1 MLFKIALRNLWR
13 NKRRSV
19 ITGAAIALGLG
30 MLMFSS
36 GGTDG
41 MTNMMIE
48 NATSMAAGHVVVQGK
63 GYQED
68 PEPAIVV
75 PDSPAVAARLAEELP
90 DAIVLQR
97 VFLDGLLTSPSGAM
111 GVSVSA
117 IDPATEPRVNDVPDK
132 IVEGEFLGDD
142 PQSIL
147 LGKTLAESL
156 DVTLGDKVVL
166 MCQGAEEIE
175 SRLFRVH
182 GILSYGI
189 DEIDGFYAMIPLV
202 AAQEM
207 LGVGQDVTQISVHLD
222 SARDTADATA
232 LAAAAV
238 GGDAVEVL
246 SWQEALPAVA
256 EYVASEQGEI
266 YVMYFIIF
274 FMVGLGIV
282 NTVLM
287 SVLERMREFGVML
300 SLGATPRRL
309 AALVMLESSLL
320 GLFAAAAGVLLGLAF
335 NYPMMT
341 NGIDMSALYGGS
353 IEVSGFALDLVIF
366 SDLDPVKVVGYVIGV
381 WLITVA
387 AAVYPAFKAAT
398 LEPVVCLQH
407 Q

>member
-13 NKRRSV
+13 NKRRSI

-68 PEPAIVV
+68 PEPEIVV
-75 PDSPAVAARLAEELP
+75 PDSPAVAARLAEQLP

-166 MCQGAEEIE
+166 MCQGAEAIE

-222 SARDTADATA
+222 SARDTAEATA
-232 LAAAAV
+232 MAAAAV

-398 LEPVVCLQH
+398 LRPVECLQH

>member
-1 MLFKIALRNLWR
+1 MLIKIALRNLWR
-13 NKRRSV
+13 HKRRSI

-48 NATSMAAGHVVVQGK
+48 NATSMAAGHVVVQGA
-63 GYQED
+63 GYQEE
-68 PEPAIVV
+68 PEVEIVV
-75 PDSPAVAARLAEELP
+75 PDSPAVAAKLAQALP
-90 DAIVLQR
+90 GAIILQR

-111 GVSVSA
+111 GVSVTA
-117 IDPATEPRVNDVPDK
+117 VDPATEVLVNDVADK

-142 PQSIL
+142 PRSIV
-147 LGKTLAESL
+147 LGKTLAETL

-166 MCQGAEEIE
+166 MSQGDGEIE

-189 DEIDGFYAMIPLV
+189 DGIDGFYAMVSLP

-207 LGVGQDVTQISVHLD
+207 LGLGQDVSQISAHLD
-222 SARDTADATA
+222 SARDTQDATA
-232 LAAAAV
+232 AAAAAV
-238 GGDAVEVL
+238 DSDAIEVL
-246 SWQEALPAVA
+246 SWKQALPAVA
-256 EYVASEQGEI
+256 EYVAGEQGEI

-300 SLGATPRRL
+300 SLGATPGKL
-309 AALVMLESSLL
+309 AWLVLLEASFL
-320 GLFAAAAGVLLGLAF
+320 GVFAVLAGVGLGLAA
-335 NYPMMT
+335 NYPMKT
-341 NGIDMSALYGGS
+341 SGLDMSSLYGGS
-353 IEVSGFALDLVIF
+353 IEVSGFAMDMVIF
-366 SDLDPVKVVGYVIGV
+366 SDLDPVKVAFYAIAV
-381 WLITVA
+381 WMITVA
-387 AAVYPAFKAAT
+387 AALYPAWKAAT
-398 LEPVVCLQH
+398 LKPVECLQH